1 MLPDLVID
9 INCYSHVKMAQQR
22 VKTVSAFIR
31 REIGVST
38 SIWNYK
44 TRCYWDKVDSFR
56 IPNKERMG
64 GTDILLRTGDE
75 HPEHTPHA
83 QDRCWESMRTQ
94 QADSH
99 LAHILQTYLK
109 GVSDWVV
116 HVCNASIQTSL
127 SSTQGNKGRFYSI

>member
-44 TRCYWDKVDSFR
+44 TRCYWDKVDSFL
-56 IPNKERMG
+56 ISHKERMG

-94 QADSH
+94 QAARRFTFSIYPTN
-99 LAHILQTYLK
+99 ILKRCIRL
-109 GVSDWVV
+109 GGA
-116 HVCNASIQTSL
+116 CL
-127 SSTQGNKGRFYSI
+127 